1 MQLTQEQQ
9 GILAGSRGETMAKVM
24 ETLVRYGELYHA
36 DAMIPVTGKYNH
48 LVTSF
53 GLKALTP
60 VYELMD
66 RLIAEGAVSG
76 VKFPPTPGRWT
87 GTCPAAFCRTSF
99 SSISCTAGRISMRGS
114 CKSSA

>member
-1 MQLTQEQQ
+1 MYETKMKLTDGQRA
-9 GILAGSRGETMAKVM
+9 ILAGEKGETLAKVM

-60 VYELMD
+60 VY
-66 RLIAEGAVSG
+66 G
-76 VKFPPTPGRWT
+76 T
-87 GTCPAAFCRTSF
+87 GSSPRGPSPA
-99 SSISCTAGRISMRGS
+99 
-114 CKSSA
+114 